1 MMPTAFAPAHVS
13 GLFAV
18 HDEAPDPI
26 AKGSRGAG
34 WCLDLG
40 ATATVAPGTSGVA
53 IRIDGRPAV
62 ANVTRLALHKL
73 APEAALDVDIH
84 LDLPVG
90 QGFGMSAAGTLAAT
104 LAASNLL
111 GLDPDRALE
120 AAHAAEVESGTGL
133 GDAVGSWQG
142 GAEVRVRPGV
152 PPAGHVLRVD
162 PPTDTVFLHVVAG
175 DPIPTPGVVRDP
187 AWAQATRLLGDAA
200 VDRIVAAGRSR
211 AWAAILEES
220 ARFSLDLGLMPEAV
234 RALGRRLPPGI
245 LWGQAMLG
253 STLWATGPAPAL
265 EEAERILRSAGPV
278 LRAGVDAG
286 GARLVKGR

>member
-1 MMPTAFAPAHVS
+1 MMATAFAPAHVS

-18 HDEAPDPI
+18 HDEAPDPL

-40 ATATVAPGTSGVA
+40 ATATVAQGKSGVA
-53 IRIDGRPAV
+53 IRIEGRTTV

-73 APEAALDVDIH
+73 APEAALDVDLH

-111 GLDPDRALE
+111 GLDPDFALA

-142 GAEVRVRPGV
+142 GAEVRMRPGV
-152 PPAGHVLRVD
+152 PPAGHILRVD
-162 PPTDTVFLHVVAG
+162 PPTDTVFLHAVAG
-175 DPIPTPGVVRDP
+175 NPIPTPGVVRDP
-187 AWAQATRLLGDAA
+187 AWAKATRLLGDAA
-200 VDRIVAAGRSR
+200 VDRIVAVGRPR
-211 AWAAILEES
+211 AWPAILEES
-220 ARFSLDLGLMPEAV
+220 ARFSQELGLMPDAV
-234 RALGRRLPPGI
+234 RALGQRLPPGVV
-245 LWGQAMLG
+245 WGQAMLG
-253 STLWATGPAPAL
+253 STLWATGPATAL
-265 EEAERILRSAGPV
+265 VEAERILRSAGHV
-278 LRAGVDAG
+278 FRARIDAG
-286 GARLVKGR
+286 GARLVKPA